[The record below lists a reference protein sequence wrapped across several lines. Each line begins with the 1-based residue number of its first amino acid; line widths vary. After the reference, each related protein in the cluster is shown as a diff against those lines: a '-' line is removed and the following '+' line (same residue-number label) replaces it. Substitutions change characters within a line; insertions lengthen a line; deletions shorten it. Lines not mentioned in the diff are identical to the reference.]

1 MRFGLVDAAKKDFP
15 VQRLC
20 KVLGVSASG
29 YFAWKSRPA
38 CRRQREDMVLL
49 AHVRS
54 AFTLSNGTYGSQR
67 MVYELRYNGLTIG
80 RRRVARLMRE
90 NGLRARQKRRFKRT
104 TDSLHAFPIAPNLL
118 DQDFAAAMPNQKWGA
133 DISYVW
139 TREGWLYL
147 AVVIDLFA
155 RRVIGWATSDRLHK
169 ELALSALRRAIAVR
183 RPAVGLIH
191 HADRGSQYC
200 SLDYQAELRK
210 NGIVI
215 SMSGKGSCFDNAM
228 VETFF
233 KTLKAELV
241 WRTVFR
247 SRTEATAEIGRY
259 IDGFYNP
266 VRRHSALD
274 FNSPLQ
280 FERQAA

>member
-1 MRFGLVDAAKKDFP
+1 MSP
-15 VQRLC
+15 E
-20 KVLGVSASG
+20 
-29 YFAWKSRPA
+29 RPA
-38 CRRQREDMVLL
+38 CRRQRDDMVLL
-49 AHVRS
+49 AHIRS
-54 AFTLSNGTYGSQR
+54 AFTLSNGTYGSPR
-67 MVYELRYNGLTIG
+67 MVHELRHNGLTIG

-118 DQDFAAAMPNQKWGA
+118 DQDFAAARPNQKWGA

-155 RRVIGWATSDRLHK
+155 RRVVGWATSDRLHK
-169 ELALSALRRAIAVR
+169 ELPLSALRRAIAVR
-183 RPAVGLIH
+183 RPAAGLIH

-215 SMSGKGSCFDNAM
+215 SMSGKGNCFDNAM

-241 WRTVFR
+241 WRTVFQ
-247 SRTEATAEIGRY
+247 SRTEATAAIGRY
-259 IDGFYNP
+259 IDGFYNA

-274 FNSPLQ
+274 FISPLQ